1 MIHPLTLN
9 TAIDM
14 NIFCDPLKP
23 SAVNRT
29 RHTEYCPNG
38 KGVNVSL
45 ILNHYQQPTHIIGIF
60 GGFTGRYIVEELR
73 QKKIKVTPAWV
84 SEPTRINIFINDGAE
99 EYKLVNPGAKIDDEC
114 KQQVIHHLQCVASGD
129 YLAIS
134 GSLPPGI
141 ESRFYAEIIELC
153 QQKRCEVILDI
164 SHPVLR
170 QLLEL
175 RPLLIKPNDDE
186 LREIFG
192 LDVSNHQQVREAM
205 RTLHQLGARNVL
217 LTMGAEGLYFSDG
230 EGVWFCSAPK
240 IALVSSACAGDAAL
254 GAFLSKWLNKED
266 VAHALALASATGADV
281 AGSAGLGKLQ
291 RTEELLQQIQ
301 VVQL

>member
-1 MIHPLTLN
+1 
-9 TAIDM
+9 
-14 NIFCDPLKP
+14 
-23 SAVNRT
+23 
-29 RHTEYCPNG
+29 
-38 KGVNVSL
+38 
-45 ILNHYQQPTHIIGIF
+45 
-60 GGFTGRYIVEELR
+60 
-73 QKKIKVTPAWV
+73 VTPAWV

-114 KQQVIHHLQCVASGD
+114 KQQVIHHLQCVTSGD

-141 ESRFYAEIIELC
+141 ESRFYSEIIELC
-153 QQKRCEVILDI
+153 QQKGCEVILDI

-217 LTMGAEGLYFSDG
+217 LTMGAEGSTFPMAKRVVL
-230 EGVWFCSAPK
+230 
-240 IALVSSACAGDAAL
+240 L
-254 GAFLSKWLNKED
+254 
-266 VAHALALASATGADV
+266 
-281 AGSAGLGKLQ
+281 
-291 RTEELLQQIQ
+291 RTEN
-301 VVQL
+301 